1 MHINESDKI
10 DIDAALA
17 RIKCYLDTFGQHIS
31 CLDYSIEC
39 LENLK
44 EEIKE
49 GNAEAINDYLY
60 GALSRTK
67 QIKSELSEDIK
78 VIKGY
83 LSYFVESSEKIF
95 TRPKEL

>member
-1 MHINESDKI
+1 MHLNKADKI

-17 RIKCYLDTFGQHIS
+17 QIKCYLDTFEEHIS

-44 EEIKE
+44 EEIKG
-49 GNAEAINDYLY
+49 GNTESMNDYLY

-67 QIKSELSEDIK
+67 QTKSELSKDIK
-78 VIKGY
+78 LIKGY

-95 TRPKEL
+95 TKLE